1 MKLKKNILLV
11 DDDKITH
18 FINERMIDSM
28 GLAKNIHKAFNG
40 LEALQILQ
48 NYCNDIIEKLDVIL
62 LDLHMPVM
70 DGLEFMEAFHD
81 LDCVNKENIA
91 IAFVTSSSSPIDIE
105 RARKLGVYH
114 FFKKP
119 LSPEYL
125 RTIFQQDKRTPL

>member
-28 GLAKNIHKAFNG
+28 GLAKNVHKAFNG

-70 DGLEFMEAFHD
+70 DGFEFIRVFQQMEIP
-81 LDCVNKENIA
+81 NKDMATIV
-91 IAFVTSSSSPIDIE
+91 ILTSSIDS
-105 RARKLGVYH
+105 ADMKKALSLGI
-114 FFKKP
+114 KRCITKP
-119 LSPEYL
+119 LTEEDVK
-125 RTIFQQDKRTPL
+125 IVFGI